1 MSCFPRMKAHK
12 DPHAYLLGET
22 TDTDCCSCPVTPED
36 QRRQSLLTQP
46 LLISPPMTTY
56 IADLQARLDAR
67 AEKPRREWWERYL
80 KGVIPFRGVDMS
92 GIRAAVREWFD
103 DNDLVKL
110 PRDER
115 INLAW
120 ELLRRKLAEDK
131 LAGILLMQEILLPA
145 RDIDWPTDLAAIVS
159 LFDEGHIADWS
170 TCDWLCVRVLGPLA
184 DQQGEQCARE
194 IASWST
200 TANLWRRRAA
210 GVAFVNIARRDPEP
224 FPGFRH
230 MLLNVCNDTVR
241 STERF
246 AQTGTGWVLREIS
259 KVEPDVV
266 VDFVEAHVNVMS
278 REGVRYATAKLS
290 DRDRTRLLDLHSQA

>member
-1 MSCFPRMKAHK
+1 
-12 DPHAYLLGET
+12 
-22 TDTDCCSCPVTPED
+22 
-36 QRRQSLLTQP
+36 
-46 LLISPPMTTY
+46 MTTY

-67 AEKPRREWWERYL
+67 AEKRRREWWERYL

-131 LAGILLMQEILLPA
+131 LAGILLMQEVLLPA

-210 GVAFVNIARRDPEP
+210 APPRRRRRIRQHCTPRSRALPGLPAHAPQRMQRHSTQHGTFRPDRYGLGPARDIEGRAGCRRRLRRGARE
-224 FPGFRH
+224 RH
-230 MLLNVCNDTVR
+230 VPRR
-241 STERF
+241 SALRHRKTE
-246 AQTGTGWVLREIS
+246 
-259 KVEPDVV
+259 
-266 VDFVEAHVNVMS
+266 
-278 REGVRYATAKLS
+278 
-290 DRDRTRLLDLHSQA
+290 